1 MTGFYILMG
10 TLLLIAFV
18 GTPLV
23 IYIDRKDKEKE
34 NGEDIEEDNEDTPK

>member
-23 IYIDRKDKEKE
+23 IYIDRKDKEKKDM
-34 NGEDIEEDNEDTPK
+34 EDDNEDSPQ

>member
-1 MTGFYILMG
+1 MTGFYILAG

-23 IYIDRKDKEKE
+23 IYIDKKDRKA
-34 NGEDIEEDNEDTPK
+34 DNDNNSETDPS